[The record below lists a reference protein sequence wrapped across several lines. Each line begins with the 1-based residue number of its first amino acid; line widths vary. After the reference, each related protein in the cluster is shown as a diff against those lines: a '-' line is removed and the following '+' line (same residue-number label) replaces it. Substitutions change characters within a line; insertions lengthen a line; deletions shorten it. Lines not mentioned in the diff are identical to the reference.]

1 MFNPYVII
9 LSLFTLTG
17 LITALCGL
25 FLLHKARLR
34 RNWPATMASIEHAH
48 EGEDPTLRVFCNY
61 VINGKTYRHEIKM
74 AEGTPPGQE
83 FVQAHLE
90 KFPADTTVPVYCDPA
105 QPENMTLDKS
115 AGRDD
120 WLIFAAGLA
129 AALFG
134 IGALF
139 LSN

>member
-17 LITALCGL
+17 LITTLRGL
-25 FLLHKARLR
+25 YLMRKARQR
-34 RNWPATMASIEHAH
+34 RNWPAIMASIEHTH

-61 VINGKTYRHEIKM
+61 VIHGRSYRHEIKLP
-74 AEGTPPGQE
+74 EGTPPGRE
-83 FVQAHLE
+83 FIRAHLE

-105 QPENMTLDKS
+105 RPEHMTLDKS
-115 AGRDD
+115 AGRDA
-120 WLIFAAGLA
+120 WLVFAAGLG

-139 LSN
+139 LSD